1 MWTLML
7 ESELNTNVLTLCL
20 MNPENAPAIV
30 KSMKTDI
37 IKSDFEVLLSSA
49 ATHPSA
55 KYVATVVETTSWCR
69 LWDLAL
75 DRGVQGTCGVQSL
88 LKELSREIFD
98 NFLCWS
104 CGTSLSKDSLWFNH
118 ICNNHPDAVTN
129 LSCEEIM
136 SGIKEANVGII
147 IFSVANSKLNL
158 ALKLCIATLLSLYI
172 LLHYTMYFVY
182 FVSVANALWVVQ
194 YKNFEL

>member
-1 MWTLML
+1 M
-7 ESELNTNVLTLCL
+7 
-20 MNPENAPAIV
+20 
-30 KSMKTDI
+30 
-37 IKSDFEVLLSSA
+37 
-49 ATHPSA
+49 
-55 KYVATVVETTSWCR
+55 
-69 LWDLAL
+69 
-75 DRGVQGTCGVQSL
+75 
-88 LKELSREIFD
+88 
-98 NFLCWS
+98 
-104 CGTSLSKDSLWFNH
+104 
-118 ICNNHPDAVTN
+118 TN

-136 SGIKEANVGII
+136 SGIKEADVGII

>member
-7 ESELNTNVLTLCL
+7 ESELNTNVLALCL

-88 LKELSREIFD
+88 LKELSRQIFD
-98 NFLCWS
+98 NFLC
-104 CGTSLSKDSLWFNH
+104 
-118 ICNNHPDAVTN
+118 
-129 LSCEEIM
+129 
-136 SGIKEANVGII
+136 
-147 IFSVANSKLNL
+147 
-158 ALKLCIATLLSLYI
+158 
-172 LLHYTMYFVY
+172 
-182 FVSVANALWVVQ
+182 
-194 YKNFEL
+194 